1 MGEGSGCS
9 TRCTRWSTRFNVLHV
24 HWSLGVYFFVDGL
37 FLLLMV
43 IVYCCVVL
51 CFERGPCSVIQASL
65 ELCAAQDGLKHTMI
79 LLPQSPECRD
89 YMPVTLPSAAQV
101 NWTWNI
107 DILFGSFDKPQSWR
121 DSSWVE
127 LQAVY
132 RRWNIHYT
140 RTCCTVFCLLASGFP
155 GSPLQSV
162 HTIRLRFG
170 LYMVLN
176 IMQASLET
184 IQF

>member
-1 MGEGSGCS
+1 MRFKWGPEWEKAQVAVQDAQDDPPDLMYFMYTGVWGSI
-9 TRCTRWSTRFNVLHV
+9 
-24 HWSLGVYFFVDGL
+24 FFVDGL

-101 NWTWNI
+101 N
-107 DILFGSFDKPQSWR
+107 
-121 DSSWVE
+121 
-127 LQAVY
+127 
-132 RRWNIHYT
+132 
-140 RTCCTVFCLLASGFP
+140 
-155 GSPLQSV
+155 
-162 HTIRLRFG
+162 
-170 LYMVLN
+170 
-176 IMQASLET
+176 
-184 IQF
+184 